1 MDHLWLEIVDFY
13 NRTLDNGDPRVSE
26 WPMMQSPWPTI
37 SICLLYV
44 YVVKFLAPAFMKD
57 REPMNIRTFMV
68 IYNFLMVIVS
78 FVTFYLLGHYGW
90 FGKYN
95 WRCQPVDYSDN
106 EDAIM
111 MVHIAWWYYL
121 SKYLEFIDT
130 FFFVLRR
137 KFSHVSTLHVIHHGV
152 MPMSVWWGV
161 KFTPGGHS
169 TFFAFINSFVHILMY
184 IYYGLAAMG
193 PSMYKYLWWKKY
205 MTTVQMV
212 QFIIIFIHSFQL
224 LFNSQCNYPRGFMWW
239 IGFHAIMFWFLFMD
253 FYKSA
258 YHKKRTM
265 SKSSSECAS
274 NGVMHAKEKSKEC
287 DGSVQN
293 GFYQNGMCVNGFA
306 KKHVS
311 RCNSNGKED

>member
-13 NRTLDNGDPRVSE
+13 NTTLDNGDPRVNE

-44 YVVKFLAPAFMKD
+44 YVVKVLAPAYMKD

-68 IYNFLMVIVS
+68 VYNFLMVIVS
-78 FVTFYLLGHYGW
+78 FVTFYMLGRYGW

-106 EDAIM
+106 EDAVM

-239 IGFHAIMFWFLFMD
+239 IGFHAVMFWFLFMD

-258 YHKKRTM
+258 YHKKRTT
-265 SKSSSECAS
+265 SKRLSESIA
-274 NGVMHAKEKSKEC
+274 NGVMHANEKTKEC

-293 GFYQNGMCVNGFA
+293 GFYQNGICVNGIP
-306 KKHVS
+306 KKLVS
-311 RCNSNGKED
+311 RCNSNKKED